1 MEANINDYKLLNI
14 RCLKCFDNFVRAEEI
29 DASIVS
35 KLNSTQ
41 KARYGFYFF
50 ILEMNTEI
58 ADYSDLAELITDTDF
73 NSTFYADKS
82 NDEGVDAVYVDE
94 DKKVIHLYSFKYR
107 KDFNPDR
114 LQSKNELIE
123 TSKFLQD
130 IHANNYNHTTGKTKE
145 KLEEICDL
153 FYNSTDPWMIEL
165 YFVTNDTKSIDPKDA
180 NVANFKKALSLD
192 TKFISLNDIA
202 KLFSFTYEP
211 INSKLVIDDDAMMS
225 YKESKLAS
233 DTSYILRLSLTD
245 LIRITCDDKNFRN
258 QTDIYEKEELA
269 NAHISYEVLSENVR
283 GFILKSD
290 FNGNIRETLEDS
302 PSKFF
307 MFNNGITIIASDVK
321 VDPFPN
327 GVKSRVTI
335 ENLQVLNGGQTLRTI
350 HKYNQDN
357 KLAGLSNLQKA
368 EILVRIFKVTDKNL
382 MNKIAEYTNS
392 QNVISNRDLKSIS
405 LEQVKLEQY
414 LDNFGIL
421 YIRKNGDLGEDR
433 TKNYEYSISMD
444 KLGQILYA
452 VKGNPENS
460 TNKKKLIF
468 DSEYMRLFQ
477 TDDILS
483 ESTVSYIKDYFNFK
497 TLYKKITG
505 KKPTELKVFYFLY
518 VKFHTKNKD
527 RDIIKKFEEFISK
540 YDNQPLYYRNRQMLS
555 TQFKNDIDKQFGI

>member
-290 FNGNIRETLEDS
+290 FNRNIRETLEDS

>member
-14 RCLKCFDNFVRAEEI
+14 RCLKCFDNFVRAEGI

-290 FNGNIRETLEDS
+290 FNRNIRETLEDS

>member
-14 RCLKCFDNFVRAEEI
+14 RCLRCFDYFVRAEGI

-35 KLNSTQ
+35 KLDNIQ

-50 ILEMNTEI
+50 ILEMNTDLS
-58 ADYSDLAELITDTDF
+58 DYSDLADLITDSEF
-73 NSTFYADKS
+73 NGIFYADKS

-94 DKKVIHLYSFKYR
+94 EKKVIHLYSFKYR
-107 KDFNPDR
+107 TNFNPDR
-114 LQSKNELIE
+114 VQRKNELIE
-123 TSKFLQD
+123 TTKFLQD
-130 IHANNYNHTTGKTKE
+130 IQANNYGHTAGKTKE

-153 FYNSTDPWMIEL
+153 FYNSTDPWLIEL
-165 YFVTNDTKSIDPKDA
+165 YYVTNDTISIDPKDA
-180 NVANFKKALSLD
+180 NITNFKKALSLD

-225 YKESKLAS
+225 YKESKLSS

-245 LIRITCDDKNFRN
+245 LIRITCDDKSFRN
-258 QTDIYEKEELA
+258 QTDMYAKEELA

-290 FNGNIRETLEDS
+290 FNKNIRETLEES

-307 MFNNGITIIASDVK
+307 MFNNGITIIASDVR

-368 EILVRIFKVTDKNL
+368 EILVRIFKVTDKSL

-414 LDNFGIL
+414 LDNFGVW
-421 YIRKNGDLGEDR
+421 YIRKNGDLGEDK
-433 TKNYEYSISMD
+433 TKNSEYSISME

-460 TNKKKLIF
+460 TNKKKQIF
-468 DSEYMRLFQ
+468 DSEYKRLFQ
-477 TDDILS
+477 TDEILS
-483 ESTVSYIKDYFNFK
+483 ESTISYIKDYFNFK
-497 TLYKKITG
+497 ALYKKITG

-518 VKFHTKNKD
+518 IKFHTKIKD

-555 TQFKNDIDKQFGI
+555 TQFKNDIDKQFDI